1 MKTKILIAVLG
12 IIVVGAPL
20 LAWTTDKLYVHIE
33 YNEGR
38 DRVLFIQDLETGTRC
53 YAITNDVLN
62 SSGYAISC
70 VPKGR

>member
-1 MKTKILIAVLG
+1 MRMTKLIIAILAFFAAVS
-12 IIVVGAPL
+12 AF
-20 LAWTTDKLYVHIE
+20 AWTTEKLYVHIE
-33 YNEGR
+33 YQEGR

-70 VPKGR
+70 VPKGK